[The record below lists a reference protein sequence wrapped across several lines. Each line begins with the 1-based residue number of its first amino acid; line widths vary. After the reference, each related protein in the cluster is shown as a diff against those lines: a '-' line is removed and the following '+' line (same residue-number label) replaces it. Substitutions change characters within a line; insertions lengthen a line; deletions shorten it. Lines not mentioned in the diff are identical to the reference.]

1 MAQAIV
7 TKYIGASNTRGSRV
21 KATAWAGSV
30 TIPYDTQLSSAE
42 AHAKA
47 AEAHAKAAKAL
58 ASKCGWH
65 GHFIGAGMPD
75 GKGFVFVN
83 NASIADAAFST
94 YDEN

>member
-21 KATAWAGSV
+21 KAAAWAGGV
-30 TIPYDTQLSSAE
+30 TIPYDTRLSSAQ
-42 AHAKA
+42 
-47 AEAHAKAAKAL
+47 AHAKAAKAL
-58 ASKCGWH
+58 ASKYGWH
-65 GHFIGAGMPD
+65 GHFIGACMPD